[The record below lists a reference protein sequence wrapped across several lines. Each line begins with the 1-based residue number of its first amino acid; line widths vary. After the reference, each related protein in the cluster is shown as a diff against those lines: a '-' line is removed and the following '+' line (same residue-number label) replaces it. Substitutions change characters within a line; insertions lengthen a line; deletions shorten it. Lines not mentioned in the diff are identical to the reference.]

1 MSSTNR
7 NFIIAYI
14 LLVGLPLAG
23 LAGVLR
29 TGRNLTA
36 PISIDGAWKVE
47 VNGKS
52 SPATQPCEKAISSL
66 LTSSFV
72 VSQSGKS
79 LQLTLHGASKTA
91 VPGELEGTNI
101 KASLGPVSGCPKDQP
116 VTVTASVDLKTEPKT
131 LTGSLSVANCASC
144 TPLEFRA
151 VRQPRQGG
159 GGH

>member
-29 TGRNLTA
+29 NGRNLTA
-36 PISIDGAWKVE
+36 PISIDGVWKVE
-47 VNGKS
+47 VRAS
-52 SPATQPCEKAISSL
+52 RPATQPCDKVVSSL
-66 LTSSFV
+66 LTSSLV

-79 LQLTLHGASKTA
+79 LELTLNGASQTT
-91 VPGELEGTNI
+91 VPGELDASNI
-101 KASLGPVSGCPKDQP
+101 KASLETTSGCANDQP
-116 VTVTASVDLKTEPKT
+116 VTVMASVEKTEPKT

-144 TPLEFRA
+144 APVEFRA
-151 VRQPRQGG
+151 VRQPRNPGG
-159 GGH
+159 GAH